1 MATDEKKH
9 ATQIKWLVIVCVV
22 VCAIVGFRVVMNIIA
37 RNEQANQG
45 RGRIATVTSGTP
57 LRQTIRPH
65 FRFSGTLDPVWQANV
80 AAKVD
85 GRIER
90 VLVKE
95 GQRVSAGQAL
105 VVLEQTDT
113 DAAVLQAKGSL
124 LDAQASL
131 EKAKSDYT
139 RQQYLFEKGA
149 ISQEEFDNARFAL
162 NNAQGRLDNAKG
174 ALDSATSKSL
184 GTTVTTPRQGII
196 QKRYFQEGYYAKVG
210 TELFEIADISSLLA
224 KIDIPEGNIQDIAVG
239 DKVAFSIPAM
249 KNVKVIGTITR
260 ISPVAQK
267 PSRTFEAEVTVNNEN
282 ETLRGGVYAEAN
294 ITGQPKENV
303 LTIPLSS
310 IVMRDDQ
317 RTVYVIENEVAVR
330 RILTTGYIGEDIV
343 EILDGL
349 KDDDVIITGG
359 TNKVRD
365 GSKVRVV
372 ETLKDGDE

>member
-249 KNVKVIGTITR
+249 KNVKVVGTITR

-267 PSRTFEAEVTVNNEN
+267 PSRTFEAEVTVNNED

>member
-267 PSRTFEAEVTVNNEN
+267 PSRTFEAEVTVNNED

>member
-249 KNVKVIGTITR
+249 KNVKVVGTITR

>member
-267 PSRTFEAEVTVNNEN
+267 PSRTFEAEVTVKNED